1 MRGITSERWAVVR
14 AGRAAVFAVLCAAA
28 MGAQAQSYEYDRLG
42 RLVSVTYPDGSRVQ
56 YTYDKAGNR
65 IRQTVT
71 VPGT

>member
-1 MRGITSERWAVVR
+1 MRGIGSKQWAAVL
-14 AGRAAVFAVLCAAA
+14 AGRAAVFAVLCATA
-28 MGAQAQSYEYDRLG
+28 MGAQAQSYEYDSLG

-65 IRQTVT
+65 VRQTVT